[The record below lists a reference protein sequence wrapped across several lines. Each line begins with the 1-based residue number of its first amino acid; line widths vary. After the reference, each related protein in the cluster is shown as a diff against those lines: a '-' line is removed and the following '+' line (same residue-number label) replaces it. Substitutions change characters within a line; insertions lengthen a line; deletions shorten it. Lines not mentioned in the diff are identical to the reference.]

1 MKVVNENDY
10 NSQMFF
16 KTDILYFLVKQF
28 LAIIVAFVLVS
39 ALDLDY
45 LNAANEPNDE
55 NIEDVEEVI
64 VIASKTIRPL
74 KDEPIRTNIV
84 SKEKLEALHVKKLED
99 ALQYIPGL
107 HIQEL
112 HGKTG
117 SGVWIQGFDSDRVLI
132 LIDSNPLIPSTGS
145 SVDISQIAIGDIE
158 RIEITKGTVSARYG
172 SSAIGGVV
180 NVITKEPTDRLS
192 AKIELQSGN
201 WFEQSKPD
209 NPFAKNSLS
218 AAIATKQ
225 QRWSLQAV
233 VDMLNT
239 DGFSIDHNLATSNG
253 WHGYKNNFST
263 KFTYNLKETL
273 RFTWSPRYY
282 SEDAA
287 NYRHEP
293 GFGNERIPSS
303 TYRDITERN
312 QINVIL
318 EQTEQKV
325 NWKLQTSQEDYENIS
340 TKASNRISTGKY
352 KGLNYDVNFLQSNSH
367 WLTTGIFF
375 NEEFLDVVKKSTSDK
390 KEDEKEVDDKT
401 KTEFGVFVDDRWL
414 VNDNLEIN
422 PGIRVINS
430 PRFGNKVIPS
440 INSLYS
446 LNNKDDSKTLN
457 FRFGIGNGYRSP
469 NLKELYFTFDHSQ
482 LGYVVYG
489 NEDLKPEESLNIQ
502 LSSEYTYKS
511 NNYDNKSVRM
521 EVNIFFNEINNLI
534 ETSFSRYL
542 AEANENSALHKYLNI
557 NKAKSSG
564 YELALECTTNNQF
577 KWDVNYVYLFTENMA
592 DGSQLPRRPIH
603 NIKAGFTY
611 NTTEHS
617 SLIVRANYE
626 SKHFVDE
633 QNLQMSP
640 EFATLDIKFNNTID
654 QNKNWYVGI
663 NNITGEQR
671 MFDGIDFRPKQGRF
685 IYLGASWKYS
695 EK

>member
-1 MKVVNENDY
+1 
-10 NSQMFF
+10 MFF
-16 KTDILYFLVKQF
+16 KTQILYSLTKQF
-28 LAIIVAFVLVS
+28 LAILIAFTLIS
-39 ALDLDY
+39 ILSLNY
-45 LNAANEPNDE
+45 SNAADYQFNDPNNEN
-55 NIEDVEEVI
+55 VEEII
-64 VIASKTIRPL
+64 VTTSKTIRPL

-84 SKEKLEALHVKKLED
+84 TKEKLEALHVKKLED

-180 NVITKEPTDRLS
+180 NIITKEPTDKFNV
-192 AKIELQSGN
+192 KIERQLGN

-209 NPFAKNSLS
+209 NPFAQRSIS
-218 AAIATKQ
+218 MAIATKQ
-225 QRWSLQAV
+225 KKWSLQTIL
-233 VDMLNT
+233 DLLYS
-239 DGFSIDHNLATSNG
+239 DGFSIDHSLATTEG

-263 KFTYNLKETL
+263 KFTYNLKDTL
-273 RFTWSPRYY
+273 KLTLSPRYY

-287 NYRHEP
+287 NYQQFIP
-293 GFGNERIPSS
+293 GFGTSRASI
-303 TYRDITERN
+303 YRDVSKRN
-312 QINVIL
+312 QINAML
-318 EQTEQKV
+318 EQTERKI
-325 NWKLQTSQEDYENIS
+325 NWKLRASLEDYENIS
-340 TKASNRISTGKY
+340 TKTSNRISTGKY
-352 KGLNYDVNFLQSNSH
+352 KGANYDVNFLQNNSH

-375 NEEFLDVVKKSTSDK
+375 NEEFLNVFNNSSLKNEINDETKS
-390 KEDEKEVDDKT
+390 
-401 KTEFGVFVDDRWL
+401 EFGIFVDDRWL

-430 PRFGNKVIPS
+430 HQFGNKFIPS

-446 LNNKDDSKTLN
+446 LNNNDNNKTLN

-469 NLKELYFTFDHSQ
+469 NLKELYFLFDHSQ
-482 LGYVVYG
+482 LGYVVHG

-502 LSSEYTYKS
+502 ISSEYIATS
-511 NNYDNKSVRM
+511 NNYDNKNMRI
-521 EVNIFFNEINNLI
+521 EVNVFFNEIDNLI
-534 ETSFSRYL
+534 ETSFSRYFT
-542 AEANENSALHKYLNI
+542 EANNESALHEYLNI

-564 YELALECTTNNQF
+564 YELALECTTSNKF
-577 KWDVNYVYLFTENMA
+577 KWDINYVYLFTENMA

-611 NTTEHS
+611 NTSQHS
-617 SLIVRANYE
+617 SIIIRANYE

-633 QNLQMSP
+633 RNVLMSP
-640 EFATLDIKFNNTID
+640 EFATLDIKFNNTI
-654 QNKNWYVGI
+654 NKNWHWYTGI
-663 NNITGEQR
+663 NNITGQQR
-671 MFDGIDFRPKQGRF
+671 IFNGIDFRPRQGKF
-685 IYLGASWKYS
+685 IYFGFSSKYFD
-695 EK
+695 K

>member
-1 MKVVNENDY
+1 
-10 NSQMFF
+10 MFF
-16 KTDILYFLVKQF
+16 KTQILYSLTKQF
-28 LAIIVAFVLVS
+28 LAILIAFTLIS
-39 ALDLDY
+39 ILSLNY
-45 LNAANEPNDE
+45 SNAADYQFNDPNNEN
-55 NIEDVEEVI
+55 VEEII
-64 VIASKTIRPL
+64 VTTSKTIRPL

-84 SKEKLEALHVKKLED
+84 TKEKLEALHVKKLED

-239 DGFSIDHNLATSNG
+239 DGFSIDHNLATTEG

-263 KFTYNLKETL
+263 KFTYNLKESLKLTL
-273 RFTWSPRYY
+273 SPRYY
-282 SEDAA
+282 YEDAA
-287 NYRHEP
+287 NYQRFIP
-293 GFGNERIPSS
+293 GFGTSRASI
-303 TYRDITERN
+303 YRDVTERN

-318 EQTEQKV
+318 EQTDSRV
-325 NWKLQTSQEDYENIS
+325 NWKLRSSQEDYENIS
-340 TKASNRISTGKY
+340 TKTSNRISVGKY
-352 KGLNYDVNFLQSNSH
+352 KGLNYDINFLQSNNH
-367 WLTTGIFF
+367 WITSGIFF
-375 NEEFLDVVKKSTSDK
+375 NEEFLDVVNRSNFKQEISDEI
-390 KEDEKEVDDKT
+390 KEES
-401 KTEFGVFVDDRWL
+401 GIFVDDRWL

-446 LNNKDDSKTLN
+446 LNNKDNNKTLN
-457 FRFGIGNGYRSP
+457 FRFGVGNGYRSP
-469 NLKELYFTFDHSQ
+469 NLKELYFLFDHSQ
-482 LGYVVYG
+482 LGYIVTG
-489 NEDLKPEESLNIQ
+489 NANLKPEESLNIQ
-502 LSSEYTYKS
+502 LSSEYIAKS
-511 NNYDNKSVRM
+511 NNYDNKNIRI
-521 EVNIFFNEINNLI
+521 EVNVFFNEIKNLI
-534 ETSFSRYL
+534 ETSFSGYVPT
-542 AEANENSALHKYLNI
+542 NGSALHKYLNI

-654 QNKNWYVGI
+654 KNWNWYAGI
-663 NNITGEQR
+663 NNITSEQR
-671 MFDGIDFRPKQGRF
+671 MFNGIDFRPKQGRF
-685 IYLGASWKYS
+685 IYLGTSWKYFD
-695 EK
+695 K